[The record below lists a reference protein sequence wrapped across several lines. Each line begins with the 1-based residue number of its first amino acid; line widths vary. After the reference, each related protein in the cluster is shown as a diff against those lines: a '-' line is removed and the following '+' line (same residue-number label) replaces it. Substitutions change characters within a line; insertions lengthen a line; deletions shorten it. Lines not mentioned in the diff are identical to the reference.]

1 MAVFVHFE
9 VPARSSCGVPR
20 NNRLEGCEIQ
30 KSPENKPWKS
40 STQRRLKSR
49 EWMSTLERRFPHFTN
64 EDGARGGSDS
74 RQVQTLLVSTRG
86 LKGLLCP

>member
-9 VPARSSCGVPR
+9 VPARSSCGVLR
-20 NNRLEGCEIQ
+20 NNRLEGSEIQ

-49 EWMSTLERRFPHFTN
+49 EWMSALERRFPHFTD
-64 EDGARGGSDS
+64 EDRG
-74 RQVQTLLVSTRG
+74 
-86 LKGLLCP
+86 KGRE